1 MDNSGI
7 IQNDPDPRCA
17 GRQIVEIS
25 VLKSFDIQNYTY
37 RVKFGILKLSE
48 LFKLVKKALFFFFR

>member
-17 GRQIVEIS
+17 GRQIVDIS

-37 RVKFGILKLSE
+37 RVKCGILT
-48 LFKLVKKALFFFFR
+48 